1 MPCFIRRGFTLV
13 ELLVVITIIG
23 ILIALLLPAVQAA
36 REAARRTQCA
46 SHIAQLGLAL
56 ANYEAA
62 HTSLPPGVVDKQGPI
77 LSVPSGYHMS
87 WIVQLLPYIEQ
98 DVVYRHID
106 FTVGAYDSSFVLGGQ
121 ETKNQAAR
129 NQQIPMLL
137 CPSDWGRSGGM
148 LGLSNYAAC
157 HHDVEAPIDQDNH
170 GAFYLNSHLRS
181 REIPDGASHTIYL
194 GEKMLGNPRSGA
206 GQAIW
211 DYGWMSGTR
220 STLRNTGTPINGAF
234 LVPTLAPWSPSGA
247 QPAQVPAAD
256 IPEGITMPEMPGVM
270 PAMGA
275 WPPEGLSSETQSM
288 APRSKADQLKVGGF
302 SSYHPG
308 VANFL
313 TGDGAVHTLSQTMDF
328 TVYQQLGHRADGK
341 LILDA
346 LP

>member
-1 MPCFIRRGFTLV
+1 MPRFIRRGFTLV
-13 ELLVVITIIG
+13 ELLVVICIIG
-23 ILIALLLPAVQAA
+23 ILIALLLPAVQSA

-46 SHIAQLGLAL
+46 SNIAQLGLAL

-98 DVVYRHID
+98 DVVFRHID
-106 FTVGAYDSSFVLGGQ
+106 FTVGAYDK
-121 ETKNQAAR
+121 KNQPAR
-129 NQQIPMLL
+129 VVQISTFL
-137 CPSDWGRSGGM
+137 CPSDPGPRWSGGPQCWP
-148 LGLSNYAAC
+148 SSYAAC

-170 GAFYLNSHLRS
+170 GAFYLNSHVRS

-194 GEKMLGNPRSGA
+194 GEKRLGDDM
-206 GQAIW
+206 W

-234 LVPTLAPWSPSGA
+234 LVPTLVPWSPSGA
-247 QPAQVPAAD
+247 PPAQVPAAD
-256 IPEGITMPEMPGVM
+256 IPEGIMIPGMPGMTPPV
-270 PAMGA
+270 GA
-275 WPPEGLSSETQSM
+275 WPPDDSLPQPPM

-302 SSYHPG
+302 SSWHPG

-313 TGDGAVHTLSQTMDF
+313 TGDGAVHTLSETMDF

-341 LILDA
+341 LILDP